1 MILCIVEDNRIDRL
15 IQETFAQMDDDNFHD
30 IHDLPLLNK
39 EKLPVY
45 EASRENIISTTL
57 LLMNLKV
64 LDGL

>member
-30 IHDLPLLNK
+30 IHDLPLIDKAKQPL
-39 EKLPVY
+39 Y
-45 EASRENIISTTL
+45 EGSRENIISTTL

-64 LDGL
+64 LYGL